1 MRRKKEGE
9 SVEIRWMEL
18 KRVIQYS
25 DLFPEQTGN
34 LPDERS
40 LVKGLK
46 RESLCTITANMV
58 QRLNGV
64 PFYDNNRDPG
74 KEEFDFVSFFL
85 SDKDPI
91 YTQEIKDRHA
101 AAIKNLP
108 TYYTG
113 GFTATSKAAIMSFQR
128 LFFSVAPEQKQD
140 YSAQIEKD
148 FSIALLLENQKV
160 YEAEYDPKKYESDPI
175 DLQLARLY
183 LAYNYANEDVESS
196 DTHDL
201 FRRQLTKS
209 VSLFTYLF
217 RSKDKR
223 VKVLRKRFLAH
234 FHIGSWV
241 EYLIP
246 HVMSLHFLKENSGLL
261 ILKGSGKYGKKARR
275 VIEKSCID
283 KDVLIPE
290 GDNPDF
296 MVFRGKP
303 FIRLKKHHYAI
314 TNQSF
319 VIEHMFNSVYF
330 ELKQYRKDARF
341 LSDDEFRQYYTTEF
355 SQKYMFEGYVNR
367 ILPHNTQFSI
377 TGSQCDDELEKA
389 RKKGINTDGIVPPDY
404 FIRVPEG
411 CIVFE
416 YKDALTKAKVKE
428 SRDAEKLFA
437 DIKRKFFENE
447 KGSHKG
453 ITQLLDSVKAIQ
465 ESSFFFDKP
474 SPDSIVYPVLVVDNP
489 VYTMRGM
496 HTLLDYMMREEC
508 TRRGMRSETLKPLVL
523 MDVATLRLYSECFKS
538 EGVVYY
544 FEKYY
549 MHVDPNGTEAKNDPF
564 EALISF
570 TEFMKDK
577 GISNMG
583 NVFDCIIREAKPV
596 LRQYN

>member
-1 MRRKKEGE
+1 MK
-9 SVEIRWMEL
+9 L
-18 KRVIQYS
+18 KRIIQYS

-34 LPDERS
+34 LPDERN
-40 LVKGLK
+40 LIKGLK

-58 QRLNGV
+58 QRLNGM
-64 PFYDNNRDPG
+64 PFFDNNLDPR
-74 KEEFDFVSFFL
+74 KEEFDFVRFFF
-85 SDKDPI
+85 SDEDPA
-91 YTQEIKDRHA
+91 YTQEIVNRHA
-101 AAIKNLP
+101 AAKKRLP
-108 TYYTG
+108 ANYTG

-128 LFFSVAPEQKQD
+128 LFFSVKPEKNQD

-148 FSIALLLENQKV
+148 FSNALLLENQKV
-160 YEAEYDPKKYESDPI
+160 YEAEYDPKKYESEPK

-183 LAYNYANEDVESS
+183 LAYNYANEDVESL

-223 VKVLRKRFLAH
+223 VKVLRRRFLAH

-241 EYLIP
+241 EYIIP

-275 VIEKSCID
+275 VVEKSCIE
-283 KDVLIPE
+283 KDALIPE

-296 MVFRGKP
+296 MAFRGKP

-330 ELKQYRKDARF
+330 ELKQYRKDAGF
-341 LSDDEFRQYYTTEF
+341 LNDDEFRQFYTTEF
-355 SQKYMFEGYVNR
+355 SQKYMFEGYVKGL
-367 ILPHNTQFSI
+367 LPLSTQFSI
-377 TGSQCDDELEKA
+377 SGSQCDIELENA
-389 RKKGINTDGIVPPDY
+389 RKNGINTDGIVPPDY
-404 FIRVPEG
+404 YIRVPEG

-416 YKDALTKAKVKE
+416 YKDALTNAKVKE

-437 DIKRKFFENE
+437 DIKKKFFENE

-453 ITQLLDSVKAIQ
+453 VTQLLDSAKAIQ
-465 ESSFFFDKP
+465 EGSFFFDKP

-508 TRRGMRSETLKPLVL
+508 TRRGMRSDTIKPLVL
-523 MDVATLRLYSECFKS
+523 MDVTTLRLYSDYFKRNGIVGTFES
-538 EGVVYY
+538 YY
-544 FEKYY
+544 N
-549 MHVDPNGTEAKNDPF
+549 HVKTTGPGANEDF
-564 EALISF
+564 IEALISF
-570 TEFMKDK
+570 TEYMKDK
-577 GISNMG
+577 DISNMG
-583 NVFDCIIREAKPV
+583 FVFNHIMREAKSV
-596 LRQYN
+596 MRH

>member
-1 MRRKKEGE
+1 
-9 SVEIRWMEL
+9 MEL

-25 DLFPEQTGN
+25 DLFPEQAGN

-58 QRLNGV
+58 QRLNGM
-64 PFYDNNRDPG
+64 PFFDNSLDPRR
-74 KEEFDFVSFFL
+74 EEFDFVRFFL
-85 SDKDPI
+85 SDKDPA
-91 YTQEIKDRHA
+91 YTQEIVNRHA
-101 AAIKNLP
+101 VAKKKIPANF
-108 TYYTG
+108 TG

-128 LFFSVAPEQKQD
+128 LFFSVKPEKNQD
-140 YSAQIEKD
+140 YSAQIEID
-148 FSIALLLENQKV
+148 FSNALLLENQKV
-160 YEAEYDPKKYESDPI
+160 YEAEYDPKKYESEPK

-183 LAYNYANEDVESS
+183 LAYNYANEDVESL

-223 VKVLRKRFLAH
+223 VKVLRRRFLAH

-241 EYLIP
+241 EYIIP

-275 VIEKSCID
+275 VVEKSCIE
-283 KDVLIPE
+283 KDALIPE

-296 MVFRGKP
+296 MAFRGKP

-330 ELKQYRKDARF
+330 ELKQYRKDAGF
-341 LSDDEFRQYYTTEF
+341 LNDDEFRQFYTTEF
-355 SQKYMFEGYVNR
+355 SQKYMFEGYVKGL
-367 ILPHNTQFSI
+367 LPLSTQFSI
-377 TGSQCDDELEKA
+377 SGSQCDIELENA
-389 RKKGINTDGIVPPDY
+389 RKNGINTDGIVPPDY
-404 FIRVPEG
+404 YIRVPEG

-416 YKDALTKAKVKE
+416 YKDALTNAKVKE

-437 DIKRKFFENE
+437 DIKKKLFENE

-453 ITQLLDSVKAIQ
+453 VTQLLDSAKAIQ
-465 ESSFFFDKP
+465 EGSFYFDKP
-474 SPDSIVYPVLVVDNP
+474 SIDSVVYPVLVVDNP

-496 HTLLDYMMREEC
+496 YTLLDYMMREEC
-508 TRRGMRSETLKPLVL
+508 TRRGMRSYTIKPLVL
-523 MDVATLRLYSECFKS
+523 MDVATLRLYSDYFKRNGIVGTF
-538 EGVVYY
+538 EIYY
-544 FEKYY
+544 N
-549 MHVDPNGTEAKNDPF
+549 HVKTTGPGANEDF
-564 EALISF
+564 IEALISF
-570 TEFMKDK
+570 TEYMKDK
-577 GISNMG
+577 DISNMG
-583 NVFDCIIREAKPV
+583 FVFNHIMREAKSV
-596 LRQYN
+596 MRH

>member
-1 MRRKKEGE
+1 
-9 SVEIRWMEL
+9 MEL

-25 DLFPEQTGN
+25 DLFPEQAGN

-58 QRLNGV
+58 QRLNGM
-64 PFYDNNRDPG
+64 PFFDNSLDPRR
-74 KEEFDFVSFFL
+74 EEFDFVRFFL
-85 SDKDPI
+85 SDKDPA
-91 YTQEIKDRHA
+91 YTQEIVNRHA
-101 AAIKNLP
+101 AAKKKIPANF
-108 TYYTG
+108 TG

-128 LFFSVAPEQKQD
+128 LFFSVKPKKNQD

-148 FSIALLLENQKV
+148 FSNALLLENQKV
-160 YEAEYDPKKYESDPI
+160 YEAEYDPKKYESEPK

-183 LAYNYANEDVESS
+183 LAYNYANEDVESL

-223 VKVLRKRFLAH
+223 VKVLRRRFLAH

-241 EYLIP
+241 EYIIP
-246 HVMSLHFLKENSGLL
+246 HVMSLHFLKEDSGLL

-275 VIEKSCID
+275 VVEKSCIE
-283 KDVLIPE
+283 KDALIPE

-296 MVFRGKP
+296 MAFRGKP

-330 ELKQYRKDARF
+330 ELKQYRKDAGF
-341 LSDDEFRQYYTTEF
+341 LNDDEFRQFYTTEF
-355 SQKYMFEGYVNR
+355 SQKYMFEGYVKGL
-367 ILPHNTQFSI
+367 LPLSTQFSI
-377 TGSQCDDELEKA
+377 SGSQCDIELENA
-389 RKKGINTDGIVPPDY
+389 RKNGINTDGIVPPDY
-404 FIRVPEG
+404 YIRVPEG

-416 YKDALTKAKVKE
+416 YKDALTNAKVKE

-437 DIKRKFFENE
+437 DIKKKFFENE

-453 ITQLLDSVKAIQ
+453 VTQLLDSAKAIQ
-465 ESSFFFDKP
+465 EGSFFFDKTY
-474 SPDSIVYPVLVVDNP
+474 PDSIVYPVLVVDNP

-508 TRRGMRSETLKPLVL
+508 TRRGMRSDTIKPLVL
-523 MDVATLRLYSECFKS
+523 MDVATLKLYADYLNTSGLIKAFDT
-538 EGVVYY
+538 YY
-544 FEKYY
+544 KY
-549 MHVDPNGTEAKNDPF
+549 VDPNGDVVDNHSF
-564 EALISF
+564 EDLVSF
-570 TEFMKDK
+570 TDFMKDK
-577 GISNMG
+577 DISHMG
-583 NVFDCIIREAKPV
+583 NVFDRIIREAKPV
-596 LRQYN
+596 LRHYD